1 EVVTPKDTVPGP
13 DEVPAPKDTVPGPDE
28 EVPAPAPK
36 DKAPVPDEEAPA
48 PKGRAPVPDEEAPAP
63 NNRAPVPDEEAP
75 NPKDTVLGQDED
87 APVPKD
93 VIPEPVEAV
102 PTPKATDPDPDEEAP
117 VLENVKGAV
126 EAEVVEAI
134 PSFEAATIEDENVAM
149 LEKAEEDVTGE
160 LEIFEEIGVV
170 LRFDDALLA
179 VSWAVDL
186 ASAIASPVPNN
197 KLLAGFAT
205 VFVLSDLVA
214 ATIEVLEPKLNV
226 GIAGIGDE
234 TGGLVLDGANVVD
247 TVDGAKLT
255 SGLSIGVTFDNF
267 DDDGSEKP
275 LLRLAVVDAAD
286 AKWKGAAEGNTL
298 SDDLWTSSVLSLS
311 LPPSKLVMSNVVGL
325 VTLET

>member
-1 EVVTPKDTVPGP
+1 
-13 DEVPAPKDTVPGPDE
+13 
-28 EVPAPAPK
+28 
-36 DKAPVPDEEAPA
+36 
-48 PKGRAPVPDEEAPAP
+48 
-63 NNRAPVPDEEAP
+63 
-75 NPKDTVLGQDED
+75 VLF
-87 APVPKD
+87 
-93 VIPEPVEAV
+93 PE
-102 PTPKATDPDPDEEAP
+102 
-117 VLENVKGAV
+117 LENVKGAV

-325 VTLET
+325 VTLSPSLASVFTSAVFVCSESGVLDCLRPNIEDDALISLSSLFEASGNCDTELSRRVPEGTCGNLKPLLLSEGTS